1 MSANQLR
8 PPSQSF
14 PPGYKVL
21 ISRYA
26 DTILRYEFPERF
38 NELTSVLEGYK
49 INLEEIASSGGSRAS
64 HTKRFDDG
72 LRLFGWSKRNIT
84 ITKKLDDE
92 VVHVTKGHEID
103 MFSPFRDSNGYPGI
117 AVEMEWNNKDPFFD
131 RDLLNFQAL
140 HADGAIAVGCIV
152 TRGPRLQELLSATV
166 KSGES
171 AQGKYGASST
181 HWNKLIPRV
190 ELGGGGQ
197 CPLLLI
203 GIEPERITRVDK
215 LTSAF
220 AARQF
225 ITHQDAH
232 REDEVFDPDGQGV
245 T

>member
-1 MSANQLR
+1 L
-8 PPSQSF
+8 
-14 PPGYKVL
+14 
-21 ISRYA
+21 
-26 DTILRYEFPERF
+26 D
-38 NELTSVLEGYK
+38 
-49 INLEEIASSGGSRAS
+49 EIASSGGGRAT

-72 LRLFGWSKRNIT
+72 LKRFGWSKKNIT
-84 ITKKLDDE
+84 VTKKLDDE

-103 MFSPFRDSNGYPGI
+103 MFSPFRNSDDYPGI

-171 AQGKYGASST
+171 AQAKYGASST

-197 CPLLLI
+197 CPLVLI
-203 GIEPERITRVDK
+203 GIEPERIDGVEK

-220 AARQF
+220 ASRQF

-232 REDEVFDPDGQGV
+232 LEV
-245 T
+245 